1 MDGLFWG
8 KRKKIVMAKVQQISE
23 ITPSFAFTEFDLY
36 KDYEELFK
44 RSELGRIHSLLPLH
58 EMAIRFGLI
67 DPHPRKKAGRKSY
80 FSPKGKVAFMFLK
93 SHTGL
98 SAPKL
103 MEQLNA
109 NIHYHI
115 FCGIRISSANPLT
128 NYKLIDDIILEL
140 SNRLRIQN
148 QQEALAEVWKPYMKN
163 LDTLYTDA
171 TCYESAMRY
180 PTDAKL
186 LWECI
191 EKVYPMMCEASREV
205 GIHRMRTK
213 YLDASP

>member
-1 MDGLFWG
+1 MT
-8 KRKKIVMAKVQQISE
+8 KVQQISE
-23 ITPSFAFTEFDLY
+23 ISPSFAFTEFDFY
-36 KDYEELFK
+36 KDYEESFK
-44 RSELGRIHSLLPLH
+44 KSELGRFHALLPLR

-67 DPHPRKKAGRKSY
+67 DSVPRRKVGRKSY
-80 FSPKGKVAFMFLK
+80 FSPEGKVALMFLK

-109 NIHYHI
+109 NLHYQI

-128 NYKLIDDIILEL
+128 NYKLIDNIILEL
-140 SNRLRIQN
+140 SKCLKIQA
-148 QQEALAEVWKPYMKN
+148 QQEPLAEAWKPYMN
-163 LDTLYTDA
+163 DLDTLYTDA

-186 LWECI
+186 LWECV
-191 EKVYPMMCEASREV
+191 EKAYPR
-205 GIHRMRTK
+205 I
-213 YLDASP
+213 